1 MSTIPLQQS
10 QTRSIAIAASPDVVL
25 DVVANPDNLP
35 RWAPRFAP
43 AVRPDKDIWV
53 IRRDGQE
60 FNIRVRV
67 DRDHGTVDLLAADQ
81 PTRGAFTRVVPNGS
95 QGSEYLFTLFFPAG
109 TQQTAVCDQM
119 AIVDDELNAVRELC
133 ERSA

>member
-1 MSTIPLQQS
+1 MSTILLQQS

-25 DVVANPDNLP
+25 DVVGDPDNLP

-43 AVRPDKDIWV
+43 AVRPDKDLWV
-53 IRRDGQE
+53 ISRDGEE

-81 PTRGAFTRVVPNGS
+81 PTRGAFTRVVPNG

-109 TQQTAVCDQM
+109 TEQTAVCDQM

-133 ERSA
+133 EHSA